1 MSQENVETV
10 RQMLEAFDRRDRAA
24 WLAPRDDQDHEVV
37 TDRYW
42 PEADAVRGREA
53 AWEFYVKVAEAFEQ
67 LLVADAEL
75 VDAGADKVLIHQR
88 SDVRGRTSGAEV
100 ELNYWVV
107 ITFREGRIVRDQW
120 FADRAEALEAAGLEE

>member
-67 LLVADAEL
+67 LPVADAEL

-88 SDVRGRTSGAEV
+88 SDVRGRTSGPEV

-120 FADRAEALEAAGLEE
+120 FADPAEGLEAAGLSE